1 MIGNIEI
8 DNQGNFIRSYKY
20 GNKWIKEGI
29 YSPITQNQR
38 HLDVM
43 KRIFVSRQPNKI
55 MAFAAEKI
63 FKGMYRSVVVMANPK
78 TILNDKYAPKDV
90 KEKVIRADQIG
101 AYIKDLYKASN
112 EPVSNEKQHLEM
124 AEKLLAKHQP
134 NETDYMKKF
143 ELLLEE
149 QQKSQSEMARFRSQP
164 ESQAQVQSREN
175 INLQVNTSQMPTDN
189 KHVVRLIQELKQY
202 RLEQSRNENKETV
215 YDFQ

>member
-1 MIGNIEI
+1 DFAVVTKKFTLFIECKNMIGNIEI
-8 DNQGNFIRSYKY
+8 DKQGNFIRSYKY
-20 GNKWIKEGI
+20 GSKWIKEGI

-101 AYIKDLYKASN
+101 AYIKDLYKASK
-112 EPVSNEKQHLEM
+112 EPVSNEKQHLEF
-124 AEKLLAKHQP
+124 AENLLKKHKP

-143 ELLLEE
+143 QDLLEE
-149 QQKSQSEMARFRSQP
+149 QQKSQNEMASFRSQP
-164 ESQAQVQSREN
+164 KAQVQVESSK
-175 INLQVNTSQMPTDN
+175 NTRPKVKTPEMPTDN
-189 KHVVRLIQELKQY
+189 KHVVRL
-202 RLEQSRNENKETV
+202 
-215 YDFQ
+215 